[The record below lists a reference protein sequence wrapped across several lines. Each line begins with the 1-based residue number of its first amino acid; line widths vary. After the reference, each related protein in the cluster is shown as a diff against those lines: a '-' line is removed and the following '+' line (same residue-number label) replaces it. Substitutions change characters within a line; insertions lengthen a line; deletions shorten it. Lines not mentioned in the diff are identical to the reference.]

1 MDIFFRQFWVDKRLA
16 FEGSSELV
24 VSADILKEL
33 WVPDTFIGNLWI
45 LNWTAIQNEKILF
58 DENIYQWVEQLKK
71 KKEKFFKLK
80 FILILFIELNN

>member
-33 WVPDTFIGNLWI
+33 WVPDTFIGNL
-45 LNWTAIQNEKILF
+45 
-58 DENIYQWVEQLKK
+58 
-71 KKEKFFKLK
+71 
-80 FILILFIELNN
+80 